1 MHIKTH
7 PDGANLGLKLTHH
20 QHESIHKR
28 DIGSP
33 MTRRIC
39 LCSFQLW
46 PVEYGTAMK
55 GDTVGEDSEHG
66 QNTAKW
72 RPTRGVE
79 HLDDS
84 RNTTS

>member
-1 MHIKTH
+1 
-7 PDGANLGLKLTHH
+7 
-20 QHESIHKR
+20 
-28 DIGSP
+28 
-33 MTRRIC
+33 
-39 LCSFQLW
+39 
-46 PVEYGTAMK
+46 MK